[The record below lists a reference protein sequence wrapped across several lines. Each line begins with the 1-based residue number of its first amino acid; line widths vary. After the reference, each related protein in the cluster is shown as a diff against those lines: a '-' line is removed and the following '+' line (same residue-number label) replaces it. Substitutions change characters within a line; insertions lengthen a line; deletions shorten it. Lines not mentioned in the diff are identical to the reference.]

1 MKEMKKVT
9 LAMILTFLVATA
21 PAAQGQEAESAF
33 GSNPFAWLSAWLG
46 EAVSDFFTDEEA
58 APEGRSNLA
67 GEEPEIHIF
76 ILPGG

>member
-1 MKEMKKVT
+1 MKEMKKMT

-21 PAAQGQEAESAF
+21 PTALAQEAESAF
-33 GSNPFAWLSAWLG
+33 WPSPLAWLSAWLG
-46 EAVSDFFTDEEA
+46 EAVSDFFIDEGA
-58 APEGRSNLA
+58 APEGQSNLA